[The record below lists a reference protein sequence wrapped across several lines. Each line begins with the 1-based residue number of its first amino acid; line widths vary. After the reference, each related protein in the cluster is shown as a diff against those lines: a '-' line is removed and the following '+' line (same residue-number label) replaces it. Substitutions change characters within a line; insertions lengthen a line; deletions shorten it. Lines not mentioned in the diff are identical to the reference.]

1 MIALGLIANLIPPTY
16 SSGVDFQLL
25 GRWAQKV
32 PRWAW
37 NSVGVVVYTVCA
49 LAGRDNLAAIFTNF
63 LALMGYWVAV
73 WIAVTVEEH
82 LLFRKRGGRGW
93 IWEDWNTRAKLPLGL
108 AALTAFLVGWA
119 GAILCMAQV
128 WYVGP
133 IAKLVGEYGADVS
146 GLSFCSLRWDSCKP
160 LRVRLAPE
168 EGGSVGTEE
177 AEGEERRDRRGWVEI
192 GVTNLLTIFA
202 DGQLR
207 RLLLGR
213 ARVSAA
219 AMAGAAEVWA
229 VTPEAVVERG
239 RPAVVEM
246 SRRSLVDGKE

>member
-1 MIALGLIANLIPPTY
+1 M
-16 SSGVDFQLL
+16 

-82 LLFRKRGGRGW
+82 LLFRKRDGRGW
-93 IWEDWNTRAKLPLGL
+93 AWEEWNAREKLPLGL
-108 AALTAFLVGWA
+108 AALTAFLVGWV

-133 IAKLVGEYGADVS
+133 IAKLVGEFGADVS
-146 GLSFCSLRWDSCKP
+146 GFLFCSRSSQ
-160 LRVRLAPE
+160 
-168 EGGSVGTEE
+168 GSVS
-177 AEGEERRDRRGWVEI
+177 
-192 GVTNLLTIFA
+192 F
-202 DGQLR
+202 LR
-207 RLLLGR
+207 R
-213 ARVSAA
+213 
-219 AMAGAAEVWA
+219 
-229 VTPEAVVERG
+229 
-239 RPAVVEM
+239 
-246 SRRSLVDGKE
+246 

>member
-1 MIALGLIANLIPPTY
+1 M
-16 SSGVDFQLL
+16 DFQLL

-82 LLFRKRGGRGW
+82 LLFRKRGVRGW
-93 IWEDWNTRAKLPLGL
+93 IWEDWNSREKLPLGL

-146 GLSFCSLRWDSCKP
+146 GLPSAFVRWDYCKL
-160 LRVRLAPE
+160 LRGRLGPQ
-168 EGGSVGTEE
+168 EGGN
-177 AEGEERRDRRGWVEI
+177 EGRRRRGERSVET
-192 GVTNLLTIFA
+192 GE
-202 DGQLR
+202 DG
-207 RLLLGR
+207 
-213 ARVSAA
+213 
-219 AMAGAAEVWA
+219 
-229 VTPEAVVERG
+229 
-239 RPAVVEM
+239 
-246 SRRSLVDGKE
+246 